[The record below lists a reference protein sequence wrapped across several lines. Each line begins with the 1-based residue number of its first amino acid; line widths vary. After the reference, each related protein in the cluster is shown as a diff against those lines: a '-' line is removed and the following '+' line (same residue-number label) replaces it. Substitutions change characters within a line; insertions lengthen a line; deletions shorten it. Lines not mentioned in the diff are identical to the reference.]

1 VVERSFRFG
10 DDRAGSGAFNLL
22 HGGFLHCPEFFGKFQ
37 HTFHPGISIVRP
49 MVDIKSMLMFT
60 HVFKPR
66 AVLYLLLIP
75 LVLTIMISVSLNYF
89 WI

>member
-1 VVERSFRFG
+1 VMISLAVLLSICSTVDSFIALSFL
-10 DDRAGSGAFNLL
+10 GSFSTPSILAFLL
-22 HGGFLHCPEFFGKFQ
+22 YG
-37 HTFHPGISIVRP
+37 P